1 MNGGVMRK
9 YRVYRVANDRSYEI
23 EVTKALPLE
32 RAEKR
37 CRQFNAKATQFQFI
51 VKAA

>member
-1 MNGGVMRK
+1 MKK

-37 CRQFNAKATQFQFI
+37 CAQFNRKSADVQFI
-51 VKAA
+51 VKSA